1 MRMRISNLKK
11 KDIVKDA
18 NIKELIGTKRDQKS

>member
-18 NIKELIGTKRDQKS
+18 NIKELIGTKRDQNS